1 MPKFNFRKSILNPLK
16 SAASPY
22 VNQALGELKTK
33 GLDAFKQLSS
43 SALQTLTDTP
53 VPVFKNGGTIK
64 GARGRPKIIQAH
76 AGEYVLPLGVKPTVA
91 QKKAVAKRKAK
102 ARK

>member
-16 SAASPY
+16 TAASPY
-22 VNQALGELKTK
+22 INQALGELKTK
-33 GLDAFKQLSS
+33 GMDALKQMTTQGLAQLEATAVPSFK
-43 SALQTLTDTP
+43 T
-53 VPVFKNGGTIK
+53 GGKIAGK
-64 GARGRPKIIQAH
+64 RGRPKKIIAH
-76 AGEYVLPLGVKPTVA
+76 SGEYILPLGVAPTLA

>member
-1 MPKFNFRKSILNPLK
+1 M
-16 SAASPY
+16 
-22 VNQALGELKTK
+22 
-33 GLDAFKQLSS
+33 FKH
-43 SALQTLTDTP
+43 
-53 VPVFKNGGTIK
+53 GGTIK
-64 GARGRPKIIQAH
+64 GGRGRPKIIQAH